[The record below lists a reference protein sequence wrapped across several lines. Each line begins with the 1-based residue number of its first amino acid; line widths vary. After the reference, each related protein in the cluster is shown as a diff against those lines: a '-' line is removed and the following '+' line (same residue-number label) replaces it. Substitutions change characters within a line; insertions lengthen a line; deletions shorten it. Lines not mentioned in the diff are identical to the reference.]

1 MTLQMTKIEVRLPD
15 KNRTS
20 TSFATCKPMAELTCV
35 MDNGHAREI
44 VVPARV
50 GRVMMAEPIGL
61 PLDEEAAFDAIH
73 ALEGRI
79 CFTLMTELLSRRDY
93 AIGELKAKLRSY
105 GYRDEEIDACV
116 ERGEGLRYIND
127 GRFASYFIEERKR
140 RGWGRIRIEREL
152 KLRGVDFDDTPGYP
166 EDFFSDDDDYER
178 ARAILER
185 KATPDSKAYEKL
197 VRHLMAK
204 GFTYAIA
211 ARATRNRLDGQE

>member
-105 GYRDEEIDACV
+105 GYRDVEIDACV
-116 ERGEGLRYIND
+116 ERGEELRYVND
-127 GRFASYFIEERKR
+127 GRFASYFIEERNR

-152 KLRGVDFDDTPGYP
+152 KLRGVDFDDIPGYP